1 MIQYGIETLIDVWR
15 HKQTLRKKKLN
26 DKFNRNIHI
35 RIINQCI
42 DDSDY
47 KFEQDLKYLNYQ

>member
-1 MIQYGIETLIDVWR
+1 MYGDTNKHCE
-15 HKQTLRKKKLN
+15 KKLN